1 MGVHVNDG
9 DGIVGDDSDGDDD
22 DVNDVIG
29 SDGGVMGVVLVMML
43 IVKVGLMMVMALL
56 MLMIPSCDGSEDCND
71 GSGGVSYVNVS
82 KDNNKVVVKTV
93 IEMRHADD
101 LEMKADDTVVVG
113 SPAGIDQSLHSSGSN
128 GGIGSDSVVALGIH
142 LYSRNRMDLRWF
154 ACAVVCSLSVVQFS
168 RASTTKDISD
178 DCKVLIDMG
187 FDVFHCTK
195 SAYPDRDECVPRGRQ
210 ADSRLRLRPGS
221 FDPMS
226 RVCDSRVDCT
236 DGSDETLPE
245 CVSPH
250 RAYCEDDLQKEIDGY
265 YLDSFHCYGNK
276 KNEIGSS
283 MCVSECQMCDGHV
296 DCPNGA
302 DELAENCSAMRQK
315 PFGCEY
321 F

>member
-1 MGVHVNDG
+1 
-9 DGIVGDDSDGDDD
+9 
-22 DVNDVIG
+22 
-29 SDGGVMGVVLVMML
+29 
-43 IVKVGLMMVMALL
+43 
-56 MLMIPSCDGSEDCND
+56 
-71 GSGGVSYVNVS
+71 
-82 KDNNKVVVKTV
+82 
-93 IEMRHADD
+93 
-101 LEMKADDTVVVG
+101 MKADDTVAVV
-113 SPAGIDQSLHSSGSN
+113 SPAGIDQSLHSSGSD
-128 GGIGSDSVVALGIH
+128 GGIGSDSAVALGIH
-142 LYSRNRMDLRWF
+142 LMDLRWF
-154 ACAVVCSLSVVQFS
+154 ACAVVCSLSIVQFS
-168 RASTTKDISD
+168 RASTTKDISVPDVSNPIFNSISILTD

-245 CVSPH
+245 CVAPH
-250 RAYCEDDLQKEIDGY
+250 KAYCEDDLQKEVDGD

-283 MCVSECQMCDGHV
+283 MCVSECQMCDGRV

-302 DELAENCSAMRQK
+302 DELAENCSAMRRK
-315 PFGCEY
+315 PFGCQY